1 MSNIPRI
8 MIAGTHSGVGKT
20 TIVTG
25 LLAVLKQQGHTV
37 QSYKVGPDYIDPGYH
52 QLASGKVAHNLDTW
66 LVPTDK
72 VVPLFTKTAIGNDMV
87 IIEGVMGLYDGGR
100 QGVSSTAAIAK
111 LLRAPVVLV
120 IDAKSMGESAAAI
133 ALGYKM
139 YDQEVNLVGVIINRL
154 GSATHEKMVT
164 EALERIHI
172 PVLGC
177 IYRNEEISMPER
189 HLGLTPVTEHN
200 AQDMIAEL
208 CVQIA
213 KQVHVGKII
222 NIASSAP
229 ELGIVSENLGT
240 TTQSPPM
247 VRIGVAH
254 DEAFS
259 FYYPESLAVLETMG
273 AEIIPFSPLND
284 THLPKVDGLVFGG
297 GFPEMFVSQLAGN
310 VSMRQSIA
318 DACQAGMP
326 VYAECGG
333 FMYLT
338 QKMFDFDGNEYEMV
352 GAIPTSCSMQ
362 SKLQTVGY
370 VEATALTDNVLC
382 SAGDCMR
389 GHEFHFSLMN
399 HDESARSFPWAF
411 EFKKV
416 RTGVVYHSGYA
427 YGNLLASY
435 LHMHFAGN
443 EQAARRFI
451 NKCSEFKHEQSS
463 NILLDNSIGR

>member
-1 MSNIPRI
+1 MKTIPRI
-8 MIAGTHSGVGKT
+8 IIAGTQSGVGKT

-25 LLAVLKQQGHTV
+25 LLAVLKEQGLRV

-72 VVPLFTKTAIGNDMV
+72 VVPIFAKTAVGNDLV
-87 IIEGVMGLYDGGR
+87 IVEGVMGLYDGGR

-111 LLRAPVVLV
+111 LLHAPVVLV

-139 YDQEVNLVGVIINRL
+139 YDQEVNLVGVILNRL

-177 IYRNEEISMPER
+177 IYRNEAIGMPER

-200 AQDMIAEL
+200 AQDMIEEL
-208 CVQIA
+208 AVQISR
-213 KQVHVGKII
+213 QVDVAQII
-222 NIASSAP
+222 HIANSAP
-229 ELGIVSENLGT
+229 ELSTESENLNPL
-240 TTQSPPM
+240 QSPSI
-247 VRIGVAH
+247 VRIGVAQ

-259 FYYPESLAVLETMG
+259 FYYPESLDVLKTMG
-273 AEIIPFSPLND
+273 AEIIPFSPLHD
-284 THLPKVDGLVFGG
+284 SHLPRVDGLLFGG
-297 GFPEMFVSQLAGN
+297 GFPEMFVGQLAAN

-326 VYAECGG
+326 MYAECGG
-333 FMYLT
+333 FMYLSN
-338 QKMFDFDGNEYEMV
+338 KIIDFDGQEYEMV

-362 SKLQTVGY
+362 AKLQTVGY

-382 SAGDCMR
+382 LAGDCMR

-399 HDESARSFPWAF
+399 HEGNSKPFPWAF

-416 RTGVVYHSGYA
+416 RTGNLYPGGYA
-427 YGNLLASY
+427 RGNLLASY

-443 EQAARRFI
+443 EQAASRFI
-451 NKCSEFKHEQSS
+451 HKCSEFNQKY
-463 NILLDNSIGR
+463 

>member
-1 MSNIPRI
+1 MKNIPRI
-8 MIAGTHSGVGKT
+8 IIAGTHSGVGKT

-25 LLAVLKQQGHTV
+25 LLAALKQQGLTV

-72 VVPLFTKTAIGNDMV
+72 VVPIFAKTALGNDLV
-87 IIEGVMGLYDGGR
+87 IVEGVMGLYDGGR

-111 LLRAPVVLV
+111 LLKAPVILV

-154 GSATHEKMVT
+154 GSATHQQMVT
-164 EALERIHI
+164 EALERIGI

-177 IYRNEEISMPER
+177 IYRNEAISMPER

-200 AQDMIAEL
+200 AQDMIAKL
-208 CVQIA
+208 GAQIA
-213 KQVHVGKII
+213 QQVNVTKII
-222 NIASSAP
+222 SIANSAP
-229 ELGIVSENLGT
+229 ELGGVMEKLDTID
-240 TTQSPPM
+240 SPPPV
-247 VRIGVAH
+247 VRIGVAQ

-259 FYYPESLAVLETMG
+259 FYYPESLAVLKNMG

-284 THLPKVDGLVFGG
+284 SHLPLVDGLLFGG
-297 GFPEMFVSQLAGN
+297 GFPEMFVSQLAEN
-310 VSMRQSIA
+310 VTMRQSIA
-318 DACQAGMP
+318 AACLVGMP

-333 FMYLT
+333 FMYLSKKIT
-338 QKMFDFDGNEYEMV
+338 DFDGKEYEMV
-352 GAIPTSCSMQ
+352 GVIPASCSMQ

-370 VEATALTDNVLC
+370 VEATALRDNVLC
-382 SAGDCMR
+382 TTGDRMR

-399 HDESARSFPWAF
+399 NEENSKPFPWAF
-411 EFKKV
+411 EFKKA
-416 RTGVVYHSGYA
+416 RTGAIYPGGYA
-427 YGNLLASY
+427 QGNLLASY

-443 EQAARRFI
+443 EQAASRFI
-451 NKCSEFKHEQSS
+451 NKCSEFKTKK
-463 NILLDNSIGR
+463 